1 MTKIVES
8 VTTLL
13 KSPFQGGGTLSD
25 RFTRQVRAAK
35 GVVKAGQKYDPFSKY
50 VGYSM
55 VPGVDSRKEINQK
68 VADDKEAAAR
78 EAAKPPPPTPM
89 PSIAAE
95 ELAAKRRAAASRR
108 GGRTSTVLSDTLG

>member
-1 MTKIVES
+1 MSNIADS
-8 VTTLL
+8 VTDFL
-13 KSPFQGGGTLSD
+13 KSPFKGGGSLSD
-25 RFTRQVRAAK
+25 RVTRVTRAAK
-35 GVVKAGQKYDPFSKY
+35 GVVKAGQKYDPVSKY

-78 EAAKPPPPTPM
+78 EAAKPPPPTPI

-95 ELAAKRRAAASRR
+95 ELAAKRRAASSRR
-108 GGRTSTVLSDTLG
+108 GGRVSTVLSDTLG